1 MTLRPWR
8 GARRSPEP
16 HASRHR
22 RTRFTLAFAWVIP
35 ALLLFG
41 VLIAVP
47 PAGDNSRSGEASGNG
62 MHLVGK
68 KSRLVKLKKKADKAS
83 SSLNSATKKYKSA
96 RNRYQ
101 LAQAQL
107 KRTKAKAERKK
118 KTYEKGRK
126 RVASFAVAAYS
137 SPLPN
142 STSVLLTSK
151 HPRQA
156 VQQATSL
163 NVVTRA
169 EAHTIKRAQRQKEK
183 ANALVNQAEKLS
195 SSLSKQ
201 KSKLHSQMKSLK
213 KESKQSTQ
221 RLMKL
226 LQRMN
231 DQRASRGSRVV
242 LAMTCGQKKQD
253 AAIRAGSF
261 SNGLL
266 PDWALCSLPG
276 YNGKKLR
283 ADAAKPFQQLN
294 VAYAE
299 HFGKTICITDSYRSL
314 AAQQSVYVRKPGMS
328 AVPGTSNHGWGYALD
343 LGCGIND
350 YGSPQFNW
358 MKAHAPEYGWV
369 HPSWAEHSPFEP
381 WHWEYEPGTHT
392 QPAG

>member
-1 MTLRPWR
+1 MTLPPWR

-22 RTRFTLAFAWVIP
+22 HTRFTLAFAWVLP

-41 VLIAVP
+41 VLIAVQ
-47 PAGDNSRSGEASGNG
+47 PAGDNPRSGEANGAG
-62 MHLVGK
+62 MHLVSK

-83 SSLNSATKKYKSA
+83 SSLQTATRKYKSA
-96 RNRYQ
+96 RNRYRLARAQ
-101 LAQAQL
+101 LNHTKAQAVRKQ
-107 KRTKAKAERKK
+107 KA
-118 KTYEKGRK
+118 YEKGRK

-151 HPRQA
+151 HPEQAVRQA
-156 VQQATSL
+156 TAL
-163 NVVTRA
+163 NVITRA
-169 EAHTIKRAQRQKEK
+169 EAHTIKRAQQQKEK
-183 ANALVNQAEKLS
+183 ANALVNQAKKLS

-201 KSKLHSQMKSLK
+201 KSELHSQMQTLK
-213 KESKQSTQ
+213 KKSKQSTQ
-221 RLMKL
+221 RLEKL

-231 DQRASRGSRVV
+231 GQRASRGSRVV
-242 LAMTCGQKKQD
+242 LAMTCGKKIQKASVRVAD
-253 AAIRAGSF
+253 F

-266 PDWALCSLPG
+266 PNWALCSLPG

-294 VAYAE
+294 NAYAA
-299 HFGKTICITDSYRSL
+299 HFGKTICITDAYRSL
-314 AAQQSVYVRKPGMS
+314 GAQQSVYARKPGMA

-343 LGCGIND
+343 LGCGVQD
-350 YGSPQFNW
+350 YGSPEFNW

>member
-1 MTLRPWR
+1 MTLPTWR
-8 GARRSPEP
+8 GVRRSPKP
-16 HASRHR
+16 QASRHR
-22 RTRFTLAFAWVIP
+22 RTRFTLAFAWVLP
-35 ALLLFG
+35 SLLLFG
-41 VLIAVP
+41 LLVAVQ
-47 PAGDNSRSGEASGNG
+47 PAGDKPRSGEASASG

-68 KSRLVKLKKKADKAS
+68 KSRLIKLKKQADKAS
-83 SSLNSATKKYKSA
+83 SSLQTATKKYKTA
-96 RNRYQ
+96 GNRYR

-107 KRTKAKAERKK
+107 KRTKAKAARQQHV
-118 KTYEKGRK
+118 YEKGRK

-151 HPRQA
+151 HPKQA
-156 VQQATSL
+156 VRQATSL
-163 NVVTRA
+163 NVITHN
-169 EAHTIKRAQRQKEK
+169 EALVIKRAQRQKAK

-201 KSKLHSQMKSLK
+201 QTKLHKQMTSLK
-213 KESKQSTQ
+213 KRSKQSTQ
-221 RLMKL
+221 KLMKL

-231 DQRASRGSRVV
+231 GERASRGSRVV
-242 LAMTCGQKKQD
+242 LAATCGQKKQD
-253 AAIRAGSF
+253 AVRVADF

-283 ADAAKPFQQLN
+283 ADAAKSFMKLN

-299 HFGKTICITDSYRSL
+299 HFGKTMCITDAYRSL
-314 AAQQSVYVRKPGMS
+314 AAQQSVYARKPSMS

-350 YGSPQFNW
+350 YGSAQFNW

-369 HPSWAEHSPFEP
+369 HPDWAEHSPFEP
-381 WHWEYEPGTHT
+381 WHWEYEAGTHA
-392 QPAG
+392 QPAS